1 MPYQALGPLESKKA
15 LEGPARIL
23 LEHLQFG
30 VHLHLKIASSLG
42 VKLSL
47 FHVVM
52 LVQEGLL
59 IFSVGLL
66 YLPYMICQIQSA
78 AEYLFFFLMLVV
90 YLLLDHSQYL
100 AAWLQEQLL

>member
-1 MPYQALGPLESKKA
+1 MPYRAFGPLESKKV

-59 IFSVGLL
+59 IFSMGL

-78 AEYLFFFLMLVV
+78 AEYLSNHKM
-90 YLLLDHSQYL
+90 
-100 AAWLQEQLL
+100 

>member
-15 LEGPARIL
+15 LEGPATIL

-47 FHVVM
+47 FHVVV
-52 LVQEGLL
+52 LLQEGLL
-59 IFSVGLL
+59 IFSVGL

-78 AEYLFFFLMLVV
+78 AEYLSNHKM
-90 YLLLDHSQYL
+90 
-100 AAWLQEQLL
+100 